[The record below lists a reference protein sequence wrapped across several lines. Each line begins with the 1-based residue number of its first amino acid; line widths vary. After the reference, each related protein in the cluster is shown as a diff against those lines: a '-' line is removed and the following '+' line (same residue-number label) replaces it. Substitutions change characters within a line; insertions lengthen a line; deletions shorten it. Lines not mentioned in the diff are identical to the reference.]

1 MDWLGKIDS
10 SSLMMIEIRDET
22 AEIKNRKKIKKRNS
36 RVGLRNPQWNTQRD
50 RQRNMHNTFPNS
62 YLIGWKNWFSSVA
75 NSVTYNWRNLML
87 FETKCMLQNSEPSE
101 RANPLARS
109 ARDSEIF
116 GSALVSS
123 AGSAQCQPWTGI
135 NKIGYDKDFFPLH
148 LRCNGNQ
155 QNWLRWRLFPI
166 TFKNGNQ
173 QNWLQWRLFPITF

>member
-50 RQRNMHNTFPNS
+50 RQKNMHNTFPNS

-87 FETKCMLQNSEPSE
+87 FETKYMLQNSERTPPLVRGSARSLARWASE

-123 AGSAQCQPWTGI
+123 AGSLGSMPTLGRDTG
-135 NKIGYDKDFFPLH
+135 D
-148 LRCNGNQ
+148 
-155 QNWLRWRLFPI
+155 NWLHWRHQRWH
-166 TFKNGNQ
+166 GWHG
-173 QNWLQWRLFPITF
+173 WLNELPYCGLIY